1 MYANDIVLIAPSIG
15 ELQSLF
21 QLCEIKLNRLDMSI
35 SEKKSRSD
43 LKCVSITTSNGHNLP
58 WVNGVRYLGTY
69 LPSAL

>member
-35 SEKKSRSD
+35 SEKNH
-43 LKCVSITTSNGHNLP
+43 VVT
-58 WVNGVRYLGTY
+58 
-69 LPSAL
+69 